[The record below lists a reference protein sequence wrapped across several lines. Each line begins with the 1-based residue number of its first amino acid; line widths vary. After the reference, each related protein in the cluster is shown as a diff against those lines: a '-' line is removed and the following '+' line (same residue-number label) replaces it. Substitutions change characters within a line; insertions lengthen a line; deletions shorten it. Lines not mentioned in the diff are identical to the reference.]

1 MKMPPLT
8 VIEAS
13 AGTGK
18 TFALVSRLL
27 ELIFN
32 GTEPER
38 IVALTFSRLAA
49 GEIFNSFIK
58 RLSEA
63 AEDEN
68 RAREESKILGKNL
81 TSKDF
86 AAKLREVISKQHLSL
101 IGTLDSFMMRIVR
114 MIPLELGL
122 EGEVSIMS
130 DYRSPVE
137 RMRLLGDML
146 MRQSDEAKVIFRHAF
161 RLAFANAHVKSF
173 LEEFSNFIRSWHMKY
188 RDVLE
193 RDDKFS
199 AWTDESRIWGDNV
212 PSDLSVTLSEIRE
225 LSEKLTGY
233 AGMRGADTFI
243 DAVKNFSGTVPDIPV
258 VMRDDPVANKA
269 LSLMH
274 SWKIANALKETQGIF
289 LLLSAYEAAYASKV
303 RAKGLVTFDD
313 LPRLLNSL
321 PSGVKLPLEYRMDA
335 QFDHWALDEFQDTS
349 RGQWNALKNL
359 IGEALS
365 PDSGK
370 SVFIVGDRKQSI
382 YEWRGGDVDILGSQV
397 ALAQMSGNLLVAL
410 DKSYRYLP
418 VISEAVNK
426 VFDSRSIRAMLDM
439 DDAPESAKW
448 ECREHRSHKDA
459 EGFVQVIQ
467 AQKEKQAKMSDFFQP
482 IKNALEAVRPWE
494 RGITTAI
501 LVRKNSMGEA
511 IHAYLKANGIDKVVF
526 EGESNI
532 SDCPALVLMINLI
545 KLSEYS
551 QDKLAYEHIK
561 CSPIASVLYREKFP
575 EPAELSAMLLEDF
588 TRKGM
593 VRKFREIREVI
604 KEIPNA
610 WNDFTEARFADFINC
625 AVEFE
630 SMREATMRL
639 SDFAEFVANK
649 KRRDYAEDGMI
660 RIMTMHQSKGL
671 GFNWVIVPFYEHDEL
686 VGSKSQHV
694 GPLEQMEP
702 NWILNNPGIKT
713 AMTDPVLAKAERVR
727 EQVQIYNSLCLNYV
741 AMTRAMNALT
751 IILHPQNKTQ
761 KKKAGDAGFPKRFSD
776 IVRMVELETK
786 GNPRWYQAFEEKEPG
801 FSNASSEKC
810 DAIKRKMRS
819 AIKKSRPSESFYSG
833 LKADALFSDNFGK
846 SAERGNKAHKAYS
859 KIEWIEASQAKNSF
873 ERALVKPQER
883 ATLWREKAYEIFVD
897 GVWETGQFDRV
908 VFIGE
913 GDERR
918 AIIYDFKTNV
928 QRLGE
933 SEREFLLRMRET
945 YATQMSK
952 YKKALSALTG
962 IPLERIETKL
972 LLEALLVEVDI

>member
-1 MKMPPLT
+1 MKMPRRT

-32 GTEPER
+32 GVEPER

-49 GEIFNSFIK
+49 GEIFNNFIK

-63 AEDEN
+63 AADEN
-68 RAREESKILGKNL
+68 KALEESRILGKNL

-137 RMRLLGDML
+137 RMRLLGEML
-146 MRQSDEAKVIFRHAF
+146 MRESDDAKGIFRQAF

-173 LEEFSNFIRSWHMKY
+173 LEAFSNFIRAWHTKY
-188 RDVLE
+188 RDLLE
-193 RDDKFS
+193 KDKDFF
-199 AWTDESRIWGDNV
+199 ALTDETIWGGESAESRCV
-212 PSDLSVTLSEIRE
+212 SLAEIRE
-225 LSEKLTGY
+225 LAEKLTDY
-233 AGMRGADTFI
+233 AGKRGADTFI
-243 DAVKNFSGTVPDIPV
+243 NAVKSFSGTVPNIPV
-258 VMRDDPVANKA
+258 VMKDDPVANKA
-269 LSLMH
+269 VSMMH
-274 SWKIANALKETQGIF
+274 RWKISNAIKETQGIF

-321 PSGVKLPLEYRMDA
+321 PPGVKLPLEYRMDA

-349 RGQWNALKNL
+349 RGQWNALENL
-359 IGEALS
+359 IDEANS
-365 PDSGK
+365 QDSGK

-382 YEWRGGDVDILGSQV
+382 YEWRGGDVDILGRQV
-397 ALAQMSGNLLVAL
+397 VLAQEPGNLLVAL
-410 DKSYRYLP
+410 DKSYRYVP

-426 VFDSRSIRAMLDM
+426 VFDSHSIRSMLDM

-448 ECREHRSHKDA
+448 ICREHRSHKDA
-459 EGFVQVIQ
+459 AGFVQVIQ
-467 AQKEKQAKMSDFFQP
+467 AQKEKQAKMSDFFLP
-482 IKNALEAVRPWE
+482 IKNALEAVRPWD

-501 LVRKNSMGEA
+501 LVRKNSMGER
-511 IHAYLKANGIDKVVF
+511 IHAYLKSNGIDKVVF
-526 EGESNI
+526 EGESAI
-532 SDCPALVLMINLI
+532 SDCPVLALMINLV

-551 QDKLAYEHIK
+551 KDKLAYEHIK
-561 CSPIASVLYREKFP
+561 CSPVAGVLYRDGFP
-575 EPAELSAMLLEDF
+575 EPAKLSAMLLEDF

-593 VRKFREIREVI
+593 VRKFREIREAI

-610 WNDFTEARFADFINC
+610 WNEFTEARFADFINC
-625 AVEFE
+625 AAEFE
-630 SMREATMRL
+630 EMRDSSMRL
-639 SDFAEFVANK
+639 SDFAEFLANK
-649 KRRDYAEDGMI
+649 KRRDFAEDGMI

-671 GFNWVIVPFYEHDEL
+671 GFNWVIVPFYEHDGL
-686 VGSKSQHV
+686 IGSTSQHL
-694 GPLEQMEP
+694 GPLEHENP

-713 AMTDPVLAKAERVR
+713 AMTDNMLAKAERVR

-751 IILHPQNKTQ
+751 IILHPISES
-761 KKKAGDAGFPKRFSD
+761 KKKKDAQDESPERFSD
-776 IVRMVELETK
+776 IVRLAGLTTS
-786 GNPRWYQAFEEKEPG
+786 GDLRWYEEFKKKGIEHSG
-801 FSNASSEKC
+801 ERGTKNC
-810 DAIKRKMRS
+810 TIKRRIRAS
-819 AIKKSRPSESFYSG
+819 VKKSRPSESFFSG
-833 LKADALFSDNFGK
+833 LKGDVLFHDNFGK
-846 SAERGNKAHKAYS
+846 SAERGSLAHEEYA

-873 ERALVKPQER
+873 ERAFVKPQEN

-897 GVWETGQFDRV
+897 GTWETGQFDRV
-908 VFIGE
+908 VFVGK
-913 GDERR
+913 GDARR

-928 QRLGE
+928 QRAGE
-933 SEREFLLRMRET
+933 SESEFKLRMRET
-945 YATQMSK
+945 YTRQMSK
-952 YKKALSALTG
+952 YKKALSKLTA

-972 LLEALLVEVDI
+972 LLEALSMELDVN